1 MSWLTQTQL
10 QNYLSAEMLIK
21 LTDDTND
28 PSSTVDSTVV
38 SEIISET
45 EAEIAGVLALR
56 YPAEALAKTSAV
68 IITSIAKA
76 LAAMKLYIRR
86 PDMGAAQTVIADIE
100 RKSEM
105 LRQIADGTIAVT
117 EWSSSGGETGIAYA
131 QPQFDQDAPDDL
143 VDWLDTREE
152 TDLA

>member
-1 MSWLTQTQL
+1 MAWLTQTQL

-56 YPAEALAKTSAV
+56 YPAEALAKTPAV

-143 VDWLDTREE
+143 VDWINNREE

>member
-1 MSWLTQTQL
+1 MAWLTQTQL

-76 LAAMKLYIRR
+76 LAAMKLFVRR
-86 PDMGAAQTVIADIE
+86 PDMAATQTLIAEID

-105 LRQIADGTIAVT
+105 LRQIASGDIAVSEWSADGTD
-117 EWSSSGGETGIAYA
+117 GIAYA